1 MNDAGRRLESW
12 KEIADFFGR
21 DEKTV
26 RRWEK
31 NNALPIH
38 RIPGGAKGRVFAY
51 TVELT
56 EWLNTSRVPERTAG
70 SQESKTQEPRINDE
84 QHATKHTAQPF
95 RFPTSKKNL
104 TAWALVVLLA
114 VATLAYGLHRFRA
127 TSATTNRANPNPS
140 NAEAEDF
147 YLTGRYYWN
156 QRTPEDLNRAVD
168 YFTQAIVRDPNYAKP
183 YVGLADCY
191 NLLREYSAMPPGEAY
206 PRAFAAATKAI
217 ELDGSS
223 AEAYTSL
230 AFVTFFG
237 KWDSVAAER
246 EFQQAIAL
254 KPDYARAHHWY
265 ASFLFSSGRFSEA
278 LAQIEEAQR
287 LDPSSRAI
295 LADKGLFLY
304 HAGQTDAALKL
315 LAGLETQEPSF
326 ASAHRYLSE
335 ILFDRKDYSGFL
347 SEWKKTALATNDQNE
362 LVVEKAAEMGFS
374 NGGYRL
380 MLEDMLRA
388 QQNLN
393 QQGTASAYSLA
404 VTYARFGSKND
415 ALRYLKVAYN
425 RHESPFV
432 ALKNESAFTFLH
444 DDPQFKDL
452 VTHLN
457 SPSS

>member
-31 NNALPIH
+31 NNALPVH

-51 TVELT
+51 AVELT
-56 EWLNTSRVPERTAG
+56 EWLNTSRVPDRTANAPE
-70 SQESKTQEPRINDE
+70 SQVDE
-84 QHATKHTAQPF
+84 QNAAAKPASRWL
-95 RFPTSKKNL
+95 RFPTSAKEL
-104 TAWALVVLLA
+104 TAWALIALLA
-114 VATLAYGLHRFRA
+114 ISALVYGLHRLA
-127 TSATTNRANPNPS
+127 SKSAATNRALNHKPN
-140 NAEAEDF
+140 NAEAEDL
-147 YLTGRYYWN
+147 YLTGRYYWDR
-156 QRTPEDLNRAVD
+156 RTPDDLNRAVD
-168 YFTQAIVRDPNYAKP
+168 YFTQAIVHDPNDSRP

-206 PRAFAAATKAI
+206 PRAFAAATKAV
-217 ELDGSS
+217 ELDPSS

-230 AFVTFFG
+230 AFVTFFW

-246 EFQQAIAL
+246 EFRQAIAL
-254 KPDYARAHHWY
+254 KPDYSRAHHWY
-265 ASFLFSSGRFSEA
+265 ASFLFSAGRFPEA
-278 LAQIEEAQR
+278 LSQIEQAQR

-304 HAGQTDAALKL
+304 HTGQTGAALKL
-315 LAGLETQEPSF
+315 LTDIETNEPSF

-335 ILFDRKDYSGFL
+335 IFFDRKDYPGFL

-362 LVVEKAAEMGFS
+362 LAVEKAAEIGFS
-374 NGGYRL
+374 SGGYKR
-380 MLEDMLRA
+380 MLEEILRV
-388 QQNLN
+388 QKNLN
-393 QQGTASAYSLA
+393 EQGTVSAYSLA
-404 VTYARFGSKND
+404 VTCARLGSKND
-415 ALRYLKVAYN
+415 ALRYLAIAYN

-432 ALKNESAFTFLH
+432 ALKNESAFAFLH

-457 SPSS
+457 LPSS